1 MKKYIGFSLILFL
14 MTAFQAQAV
23 YLSPHMGVDW
33 KYWGASVNNDRPL
46 PQDRTFPDIG
56 NGMSF
61 YLGTRI
67 NGFFGIDLG
76 YDQSITKEKSRVFD
90 GLETFLKPT
99 AEPLGNSSNVSVR
112 FKAFHLNTMFYW
124 PVMKDVEILG
134 LLGIS
139 SLESDVHMFYVTN
152 GIRTEISQNS
162 KNKASARIGLGT
174 QYNPWW
180 FLGFRGM
187 VIWDQT
193 KRVNILGVD
202 NTQVPFDISPYKSST
217 SFHLGV
223 VFTMADP
230 RNV

>member
-1 MKKYIGFSLILFL
+1 MKKYIGFSLVLFL
-14 MTAFQAQAV
+14 SSTFQAQAV

-33 KYWGASVNNDRPL
+33 KYWGASLNNDLPRPL
-46 PQDRTFPDIG
+46 DHVFPDISS
-56 NGMSF
+56 GMSF

-67 NGFFGIDLG
+67 NGFFGIDFG
-76 YDQSITKEKSRVFD
+76 YDQSISKEKSHVFN
-90 GLETFLKPT
+90 GNETFLKPT
-99 AEPLGNSSNVSVR
+99 VEPLGNASTVDIR
-112 FKAFHLNTMFYW
+112 FKAFHLNSMFYW

-139 SLESDVHMFYVTN
+139 RLEPDVHMFYLT
-152 GIRTEISQNS
+152 GGQRLEISQNA
-162 KNKASARIGLGT
+162 KTKYSARIGLGT

-202 NTQVPFDISPYKSST
+202 ETSVPFDISPYKSAT